1 MNARFLRLPQHVWF
15 WTDNSDYCCDV
26 INGAAHPVTH
36 AHLLPKQIPLLQFEK
51 LIVDQL
57 RYVTNNNDKQ
67 QFIYK
72 IQNNTDHAREA

>member
-15 WTDNSDYCCDV
+15 WTGNSGYCCDV
-26 INGAAHPVTH
+26 INGAAHPFTH
-36 AHLLPKQIPLLQFEK
+36 AHLLPKQIPLLQFEE

-72 IQNNTDHAREA
+72 IQNKTDHTRDA